1 MAKIAEVKIRLM
13 RQNDLAQML
22 AIQAVCYTE
31 IVPETRTSL
40 LAKLAASPTTCFVAL
55 LNGQIVGY
63 LLSVP
68 WEFSNPP
75 ALNAQNCQLP
85 DAPDCLYLHDLAI
98 APAGRGAGVG
108 QRLVDA
114 FMQTLY
120 ASGLCRACL
129 IAIQGSA
136 SYWKRFGFEPV
147 AMMQPLADRLETY
160 GQGAQYL
167 CLDLAQ

>member
-1 MAKIAEVKIRLM
+1 MLD
-13 RQNDLAQML
+13 DLQVRTAHQVDIEAIL

-31 IVPETRTSL
+31 IVPETRVSL

-63 LLSVP
+63 LLSIP
-68 WEFSNPP
+68 WEFANPP
-75 ALNAQNCQLP
+75 TLNAQSCQLP
-85 DAPDCLYLHDLAI
+85 AVPDCLYLHDLAI

-108 QRLVDA
+108 QMLVDA
-114 FMQTLY
+114 FMQELH
-120 ASGLCRACL
+120 ASGLHRACL

-147 AMMQPLADRLETY
+147 ALTQPLADRLKTY

-167 CLDLAQ
+167 CMDLQH

>member
-40 LAKLAASPTTCFVAL
+40 LAKLTASPTTCFVAL

-63 LLSVP
+63 LLSIP
-68 WEFSNPP
+68 WEFANPP
-75 ALNAQNCQLP
+75 TLNAQSCQLP
-85 DAPDCLYLHDLAI
+85 AVPDCLYLHDLAI

-108 QRLVDA
+108 QMLVDA
-114 FMQTLY
+114 FMQELH
-120 ASGLCRACL
+120 ASGLHRACL

-147 AMMQPLADRLETY
+147 ALTQPLADRLNTY

-167 CLDLAQ
+167 CMDLQH